1 MIIFCFKRN
10 PVELIFTVSGHL
22 HSGNVVI
29 EGQTCKLLDIENW
42 LLGLP
47 SYHRQHV
54 LQFKKIQVRTKIC
67 LLK

>member
-1 MIIFCFKRN
+1 MSLEH
-10 PVELIFTVSGHL
+10 ELVNISGNL

-47 SYHRQHV
+47 SYHRQHI
-54 LQFKKIQVRTKIC
+54 LQFKKIQVGDVNYSDTRW
-67 LLK
+67 